1 MSPPVRVPL
10 FFDDCGA
17 VAKVS
22 MGLRVADISQVT
34 AKPVG
39 AGLSAMV
46 VNDNARVLD
55 RRGVLETIASRLAPT
70 GIA

>member
-1 MSPPVRVPL
+1 MIRQRGES
-10 FFDDCGA
+10 FDGTT
-17 VAKVS
+17 
-22 MGLRVADISQVT
+22 GGDISQVT

-55 RRGVLETIASRLAPT
+55 RRGALETIASRLAPT
-70 GIA
+70 GIT